1 MILPCRRYIGSAT
14 GKADTTVISLE
25 KQYTKRGLY
34 KKEWFV
40 ETEPVPF
47 EKISLRVP
55 KGLHEFLTER
65 FGNYM
70 IPPSED
76 RIKWEQ
82 HAKKWDAEKDFSE
95 YINPERDFSDEKYL
109 V

>member
-1 MILPCRRYIGSAT
+1 M
-14 GKADTTVISLE
+14 
-25 KQYTKRGLY
+25 
-34 KKEWFV
+34 
-40 ETEPVPF
+40 
-47 EKISLRVP
+47 
-55 KGLHEFLTER
+55 TER

-95 YINPERDFSDEKYL
+95 YVNPERDFSDEKYL